1 VIAETTAEIDNDSEE
16 EYNKSNKI
24 TNTTK
29 LTVLLVLQNV
39 SMHASAKKTKF
50 KRRSQLPVRP
60 ETDDEED
67 DFGES
72 QLEDMDDDMGSFIDD
87 NGSEIAESDVA
98 DDESMDADE
107 YSEDER
113 QVAKTKSKYGRIVS
127 LDSESDD
134 NDDTPNSLDSDVDE
148 DFGRKPVRRKMI
160 INSDSESD

>member
-1 VIAETTAEIDNDSEE
+1 
-16 EYNKSNKI
+16 
-24 TNTTK
+24 
-29 LTVLLVLQNV
+29 
-39 SMHASAKKTKF
+39 MHASAKKTKF

-87 NGSEIAESDVA
+87 GGSEIAESDVA

-107 YSEDER
+107 YSASEDER
-113 QVAKTKSKYGRIVS
+113 PATKSKSKYGRIVS